1 MSETNKE
8 KIVKV
13 AQVLGT
19 VAAIVGTGVI
29 TYKVAFYKGG
39 QAGVNKIRNLLVAN
53 DKDLFRKVTEL
64 IRNTPDCGIKVIKR
78 G

>member
-8 KIVKV
+8 KLIKAV
-13 AQVLGT
+13 QVLGT
-19 VAAIVGTGVI
+19 VIAMVGTGVI